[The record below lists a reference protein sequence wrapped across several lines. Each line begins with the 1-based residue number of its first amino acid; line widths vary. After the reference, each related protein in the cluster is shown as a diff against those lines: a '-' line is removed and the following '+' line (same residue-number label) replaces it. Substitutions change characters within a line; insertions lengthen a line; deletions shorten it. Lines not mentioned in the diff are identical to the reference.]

1 MAITN
6 LKYKDSNNFYQFLLL
21 LSGDISL
28 NPGPVQ
34 IYPTVNVNI
43 WKSLNKKGLHFLH
56 ININS
61 LLPKTDELKCI
72 ANKTKSTIIGII
84 ESKPDHTVP
93 DLEVNLPGHD
103 ILRCDRNRNGNCV
116 ACYIRKDLYFN
127 TRAWNCKGIK
137 NIIFDILLPKSKLI
151 TIGVFYRP
159 PNQANFMELIVK
171 SFSLLNL
178 KDNEIYLLGDFNINF
193 LQNGNHILN
202 RKRLAACQ
210 GPVHTLINKY
220 QEFCQ
225 IFSLKQLIICPTRV
239 TCNTLL

>member
-1 MAITN
+1 M
-6 LKYKDSNNFYQFLLL
+6 L

-43 WKSLNKKGLHFLH
+43 WKPLNKKGLHFLH

-61 LLPKTDELKCI
+61 LLPKIDELKFI
-72 ANKTKSTIIGII
+72 ANKTKAAIVGIT
-84 ESKPDHTVP
+84 ESKLDHTVP
-93 DLEVNLPGHD
+93 DLEVNLPWFG
-103 ILRCDRNRNGNCV
+103 ILRYDRNRNGGDGV
-116 ACYIRKDLYFN
+116 ACYIRKNLCFN
-127 TRAWNCKGIK
+127 SRPLNCKEIE
-137 NIIFDILLPKSKLI
+137 NIIFDILLPKSKPI